1 MAFAEGWEQRWVVL
15 EEAWPL
21 TEAPGQQLAP
31 ATTGKLAQNTACRDK
46 VEGKSRVQFN
56 SLGKMG
62 YILCPLN

>member
-1 MAFAEGWEQRWVVL
+1 MVL

-62 YILCPLN
+62 YVLCPLN

>member
-1 MAFAEGWEQRWVVL
+1 MVL

-31 ATTGKLAQNTACRDK
+31 ATTGKLAQNTGCRNK
-46 VEGKSRVQFN
+46 VERKSRVQFN

-62 YILCPLN
+62 YVLCPLN